1 MISYIK
7 LKNFKS
13 FSDVQLDL
21 RGAHGIPKKVA
32 LIYGENGSGKSNL
45 MLAPLFV
52 SQTFETMRKDDKL
65 PVLDDLNGIGDEA
78 FRNKIISEILKLRFA
93 SLEGLIGKYW
103 TIGN

>member
-21 RGAHGIPKKVA
+21 RGAHGFPKKVA

-78 FRNKIISEILKLRFA
+78 FQKQNYF
-93 SLEGLIGKYW
+93 
-103 TIGN
+103 

>member
-21 RGAHGIPKKVA
+21 RGAHGIHKKVA

-45 MLAPLFV
+45 MLAP
-52 SQTFETMRKDDKL
+52 
-65 PVLDDLNGIGDEA
+65 
-78 FRNKIISEILKLRFA
+78 
-93 SLEGLIGKYW
+93 
-103 TIGN
+103 

>member
-32 LIYGENGSGKSNL
+32 LIYGENGSRQIEPY
-45 MLAPLFV
+45 AC
-52 SQTFETMRKDDKL
+52 
-65 PVLDDLNGIGDEA
+65 
-78 FRNKIISEILKLRFA
+78 
-93 SLEGLIGKYW
+93 
-103 TIGN
+103 TIVCVPNV